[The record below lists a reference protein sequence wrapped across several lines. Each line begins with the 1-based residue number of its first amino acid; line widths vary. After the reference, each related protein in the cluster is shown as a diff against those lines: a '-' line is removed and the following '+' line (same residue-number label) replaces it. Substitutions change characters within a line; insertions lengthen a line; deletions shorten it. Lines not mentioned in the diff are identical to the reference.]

1 MRTEATHAR
10 RRRESGVFAV
20 EFAMLAT
27 LFFIFLFALLEVA
40 RAVYL
45 WNLVPEMTR
54 RAARAAAV
62 TDFSN
67 AGSVQA
73 VRAQAVLRSAPGRL
87 PLGGAISDAYV
98 RIDYLSQSSGDG
110 GVPAALPVGVMPACP
125 QRNRINCL
133 DNPHGASCIRF
144 VRAQLCLPD
153 TDGTGGSCERV
164 PYRPILP
171 LLEMLFPSGA
181 QAVRLPSGV
190 TLAVAESLG
199 YQDNPA
205 FCN

>member
-1 MRTEATHAR
+1 MRTETIHAR
-10 RRRESGVFAV
+10 WRREGGVFAV

-45 WNLVPEMTR
+45 WNLVPEITR

-67 AGSVQA
+67 ASAVQA
-73 VRAQAVLRSAPGRL
+73 VREQAVLRSAPGRL

-98 RIDYLSQSSGDG
+98 RIDYLSQSSGG
-110 GVPAALPVGVMPACP
+110 GGAPAALPVGVMPACP

-133 DNPHGASCIRF
+133 DDPHGASCIRF
-144 VRAQLCLPD
+144 VRAQLCVPAA
-153 TDGTGGSCERV
+153 GGSCERV

>member
-10 RRRESGVFAV
+10 HRQGGVFAV
-20 EFAMLAT
+20 EFAMLAA
-27 LFFIFLFALLEVA
+27 LFFLFVFALLEVA

-45 WNLVPEMTR
+45 WNLVPEITR

-62 TDFSN
+62 ADFSN
-67 AGSVQA
+67 AGVLQA
-73 VRAQAVLRSAPGRL
+73 VREQAVLRAGPGRL
-87 PLGGAISDAYV
+87 ALGGAISDAYV
-98 RIDYLSQSSGDG
+98 RIDYLSQSSGSG
-110 GVPAALPVGVMPACP
+110 GVPAALPVNAMPDCP

-133 DNPHGASCIRF
+133 DDPHGASCIRF
-144 VRAQLCLPD
+144 VRAQLCLP
-153 TDGTGGSCERV
+153 GTGGACERV

-171 LLEMLFPSGA
+171 MLDMLFPSGA

-190 TLAVAESLG
+190 TLVVAESLG

-205 FCN
+205 FCP

>member
-10 RRRESGVFAV
+10 RRREGGVFAV

-45 WNLVPEMTR
+45 WNLVPEITR

-67 AGSVQA
+67 ASAVQA
-73 VRAQAVLRSAPGRL
+73 LREQAILRSAPGRL

-98 RIDYLSQSSGDG
+98 RIDYLSQSSGSG
-110 GVPAALPVGVMPACP
+110 GVPATLPVGVMPACP

-133 DNPHGASCIRF
+133 DDPHGASCIRF
-144 VRAQLCLPD
+144 VRAQLCVPG
-153 TDGTGGSCERV
+153 TDGNCERV

-171 LLEMLFPSGA
+171 LLDLLFPAGA
-181 QAVRLPSGV
+181 GTVRLPSGV

-199 YQDNPA
+199 YQENPD
-205 FCN
+205 FCP

>member
-1 MRTEATHAR
+1 MRTEAIYLR
-10 RRRESGVFAV
+10 RRREGGVFAV

-27 LFFIFLFALLEVA
+27 LFFILLFALLEVA

-45 WNLVPEMTR
+45 WNLVPEITR

-67 AGSVQA
+67 ASAVQA
-73 VRAQAVLRSAPGRL
+73 VREQAVLRSAPGRL

-98 RIDYLSQSSGDG
+98 RIDYLSQSSGG

-133 DNPHGASCIRF
+133 DDPHGASCIRF
-144 VRAQLCLPD
+144 VRAQLCVPAAA
-153 TDGTGGSCERV
+153 GSCERV

>member
-1 MRTEATHAR
+1 MRTETIHAR
-10 RRRESGVFAV
+10 WRREGGVFAV

-45 WNLVPEMTR
+45 WNLVPEITR

-67 AGSVQA
+67 ASAVQA
-73 VRAQAVLRSAPGRL
+73 VREQAVLRSAPGRL

-98 RIDYLSQSSGDG
+98 RIDYLSQSSGGG

-144 VRAQLCLPD
+144 VRAQLCLP
-153 TDGTGGSCERV
+153 GTGGSCERV

>member
-1 MRTEATHAR
+1 MRTESFHAR
-10 RRRESGVFAV
+10 GRREGGVFAV
-20 EFAMLAT
+20 EFAILAG
-27 LFFIFLFALLEVA
+27 LFFLFVFALLEVA

-45 WNLVPEMTR
+45 WNLVPEITR

-62 TDFSN
+62 ADFSN
-67 AGSVQA
+67 AGVLQA
-73 VRAQAVLRSAPGRL
+73 VREQAVLRAGPGRL

-110 GVPAALPVGVMPACP
+110 GVPAALPVSAMPGCP

-144 VRAQLCLPD
+144 VRAQLCLP
-153 TDGTGGSCERV
+153 GTGGSCERV
-164 PYRPILP
+164 PYRPLLP
-171 LLEMLFPSGA
+171 MLDSLFPAGA
-181 QAVRLPSGV
+181 RAVRLPSGV
-190 TLAVAESLG
+190 TLVVAESLG

-205 FCN
+205 FCP

>member
-1 MRTEATHAR
+1 
-10 RRRESGVFAV
+10 
-20 EFAMLAT
+20 MLAT
-27 LFFIFLFALLEVA
+27 LFFLFLFALLEVA

-45 WNLVPEMTR
+45 WNLVPEITR

-67 AGSVQA
+67 ASAVQA
-73 VRAQAVLRSAPGRL
+73 VREQAILRAGPGRL
-87 PLGGAISDAYV
+87 PLGGAIGDAYV
-98 RIDYLSQSSGDG
+98 RIDYLFQSSAG
-110 GVPAALPVGVMPACP
+110 GVPAALPVSVMPGCP

-133 DNPHGASCIRF
+133 DNPHGANCIRF
-144 VRAQLCLPD
+144 VRAQLCVPGAG
-153 TDGTGGSCERV
+153 GTCERV
-164 PYRPILP
+164 PYRPLLP
-171 LLEMLFPSGA
+171 LLEMMFPSGA

>member
-1 MRTEATHAR
+1 MRTSLHQR
-10 RRRESGVFAV
+10 SGRQHGVFAV
-20 EFAMLAT
+20 EFAMLAG

-45 WNLVPEMTR
+45 WNVVPEITR

-67 AGSVQA
+67 AGQLQA
-73 VRAQAVLRSAPGRL
+73 VREQAVLRAGPGRL
-87 PLGGAISDAYV
+87 PLGGAIGDAYV
-98 RIDYLSQSSGDG
+98 RIDYVSQPQGAGD
-110 GVPAALPVGVMPACP
+110 VTYAPAVSVMPACP

-144 VRAQLCLPD
+144 VRAQLCLP
-153 TDGTGGSCERV
+153 GASGSCERV

-171 LLEMLFPSGA
+171 MLDMLFPSGA
-181 QAVRLPSGV
+181 RAVRLPSGV
-190 TLAVAESLG
+190 TVAVAESLG
-199 YQDNPA
+199 YQDNPD
-205 FCN
+205 FCP